1 MTKKIMMN
9 ELWPYEKIFPIEKS
23 NERNVE
29 PIEIYKLLKELNT
42 ESIDDQ
48 WEVSMRLK
56 TISNYLKLCIST
68 SVPYADHLEVQPNID
83 FSNISL
89 SKLAYSPHIGL
100 SFGHLSFVFE
110 SIAASVIE
118 STSTQINSDLH
129 PRVGNIKLC
138 LQTEISAYPSFDY
151 NHFPKN
157 YKPLINDPNEEI
169 DGSLVSSLYLGDN
182 ITRAKALQILDRSGF
197 HTLESQSAITDLAP
211 HSSTDI
217 SNLSLNYD
225 FEALHTNSKVIK
237 AFLDISRPLVLI
249 HTRDRV
255 YSGGS
260 CHHRNSRRI
269 NHNHT

>member
-1 MTKKIMMN
+1 MN
-9 ELWPYEKIFPIEKS
+9 SESRLNRSHQNNIHNLYIRLLSALLFDLTLSPNLLPSFNNRFCIYDCPGVPSKLATFILRCVHIFSRYYRIADRFLISEKS
-23 NERNVE
+23 IFRNYPLVFLEALLYSNIE

-42 ESIDDQ
+42 ESMDDQ

-118 STSTQINSDLH
+118 STSAQINSDLH

-151 NHFPKN
+151 NHFTKY
-157 YKPLINDPNEEI
+157 YKPFN
-169 DGSLVSSLYLGDN
+169 
-182 ITRAKALQILDRSGF
+182 Q
-197 HTLESQSAITDLAP
+197 
-211 HSSTDI
+211 
-217 SNLSLNYD
+217 
-225 FEALHTNSKVIK
+225 
-237 AFLDISRPLVLI
+237 
-249 HTRDRV
+249 
-255 YSGGS
+255 
-260 CHHRNSRRI
+260 
-269 NHNHT
+269 